1 MQDVE
6 ADPMIWFALVRGPP
20 GTPYEG
26 GIFKLKITIPED
38 YPTKVPKVEFL
49 TPIFHPNVQNGNI
62 CLDILDESQSL
73 WSPKLRIETLV
84 MAVCQMMEDSKAEGG
99 FEEVSKLMLR
109 DRKKWF
115 AQAKAMTRE
124 HAMPW
129 DEKECVLEKNVR
141 SCKHIV
147 RCWGGSILKF

>member
-1 MQDVE
+1 
-6 ADPMIWFALVRGPP
+6 MIWFALVRGPP

-124 HAMPW
+124 HAMP
-129 DEKECVLEKNVR
+129 
-141 SCKHIV
+141 
-147 RCWGGSILKF
+147 